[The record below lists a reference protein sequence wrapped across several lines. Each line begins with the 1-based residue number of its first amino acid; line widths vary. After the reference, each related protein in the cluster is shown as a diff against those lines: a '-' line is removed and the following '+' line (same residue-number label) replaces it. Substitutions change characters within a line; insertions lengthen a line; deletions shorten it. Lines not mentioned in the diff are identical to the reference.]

1 MAILELK
8 IDSIEAY
15 LDKTSVA
22 KIGCLSLKS
31 NKSDGEV
38 DFGDGVK
45 TTGGVFLKGKD
56 NDKDIITNYKV
67 HMTNVNFIKK
77 IYAPTEIIVVLNIFP
92 VAPPAPTDSNGNPTG
107 PAPKAIWY
115 PLTKGYLLNLFQN
128 KKVTLKTDDGKVFGD
143 DFYVEDILPRY
154 KKDSMFVMLRIYSP
168 DHQMALTQASA
179 TFVGKRLGKDVLA
192 SELPKYFKPW
202 SVDAQIDVLKKN
214 IVEKVAE
221 LAKLESDTKDKSSEK
236 YKKDKEKLEGEK
248 TKLESDLKE
257 KEGKKVSIP
266 YSTNL
271 KVLDYDKKTTSELK
285 PKEQWKDE
293 NTPEY
298 KEETIEHIIP
308 YLVQYNEPFYDML
321 KRTTNRW
328 GEFLFYEDG
337 KLQVGYDDTQ
347 TVKEVDD
354 WYSLN
359 YCDLK
364 SHLRTDNTDNT
375 YDAEAAYDDNIV
387 KSPIQKNPSKIKNLP
402 GCSLDDGL
410 DVWLMKT
417 FASFFGN
424 TKNIPTWIGNQT
436 FDNLYNLAVQEVNNT
451 YVDNELSK
459 KYFKNE
465 GKSEFAEYYGDT
477 EFDKKTAF
485 GFSQFTEINSKFKEE
500 FYRTIL
506 RKEQAAIQKGI
517 CMNYDTTYPNL
528 KLGQIIKVQGEEYL
542 VIKVECETK
551 NSVIIS
557 DDLWVVPDDKT
568 PELHFKVTAVGRYQD
583 ETGTDKD
590 NNFYP
595 TMLPSGHIR
604 TSGAQLAKVWDADD
618 PLNQNRVRIHFAW
631 QGVDTE
637 RKENPTSEDDAE
649 DCASPW
655 LVYATSAA
663 SKSNGIFG
671 KHYKDDAVIV
681 DFANGNVENP
691 YIVGGLAMKG
701 NKVPG
706 SLAERDIVLT
716 SPGGHTL
723 RMDDGSGAGLTAFL
737 AGILTPGYD
746 ILTTF
751 FPGLSG
757 QDIFKTDDN
766 AKRVRNFEGGF
777 QLTDKYGIYTISGST
792 DGRNVSIKSPWGD
805 VAISAFTG
813 ISISA
818 PNGDIEIKGKNVK
831 IEAGNNLELVSG
843 TNVGYSLITHKESRK
858 ATAGM
863 VLGDIALAVAKKL
876 YEKRQML
883 DFSFIRNAWEVIMR
897 PVEGAL
903 TVKSNRYLKLAAGK
917 DECDYPVA
925 AFADQATI
933 RRKKEDE
940 DKTALRKGLKLSKGF
955 NEVIGLI
962 TPVAKQI
969 DLNYRNN
976 YNICVDELNAFKT
989 AIGEACKFDN
999 AYTGHAIDI
1008 CKTYDD
1014 LKSSMWDQDDCK
1026 KFKAEDI
1033 FDKDGHTGYKV
1044 TGPDDVSAAAVNN
1057 YNNEHNQYA
1066 AADLNNHI
1074 DEIKKAIIGLRK
1086 THRKAILK
1094 AANKLSKTIY
1104 NFEHLESLTRYQILD
1119 KLTPT
1124 THSAPK
1130 GYKEA
1135 LIKAFSK
1142 TELGDSLYF
1151 EADANQKNLGGKYN
1165 TGENNVLAEPF
1176 KVLRRKAAIL
1186 LLEGMGF
1193 KDEWRAPKIVNHNE
1207 VKIPRKF
1214 DSESLKNDGYWNEYV
1229 NSIVSVPKL
1238 SSTEYSIL
1246 KKVWDG
1252 IKDAAGGVVDFDSL
1266 KGIWGAYGETKNWS
1280 DAKNGAI
1287 LFTSQGSTYSLKKD
1301 IETIEGTSKENLT
1314 SLDDVGRTFNNFLTK
1329 LHTTLNGI

>member
-8 IDSIEAY
+8 IDGVEAY
-15 LDKTSVA
+15 LGEKSEAMT
-22 KIGCLSLKS
+22 GCMTLKS
-31 NKSDGEV
+31 NQSDGEFDV
-38 DFGDGVK
+38 EK
-45 TTGGVFLKGKD
+45 EEKITGGVYLKGKD
-56 NDKDIITNYKV
+56 SDNIDVISKYKV
-67 HMTNVNFIKK
+67 HMTNVDFKK
-77 IYAPTEIIVVLNIFP
+77 KMYAPTEIVVVLNIFP
-92 VAPPAPTDSNGNPTG
+92 VTPPAKKDSQGNIIG
-107 PAPKAIWY
+107 PAPKATWY
-115 PLTKGYLLNLFQN
+115 PLTKDYVVDLFQN
-128 KKVTLKTDDGKVFGD
+128 KKVKLQTDNNEVVGN
-143 DFYVEDILPRY
+143 DFYVEDVLPRY

-179 TFVGKRLGKDVLA
+179 VFVGKRFGKDILA
-192 SELPKYFKPW
+192 NEVKKYFKPS
-202 SVDAQIDVLKKN
+202 SVALIEVLKKK
-214 IVEKVAE
+214 IAGKEAE
-221 LAKLESDTKDKSSEK
+221 IAKLESETKDKSSEK
-236 YKKDKEKLEGEK
+236 YKEEK
-248 TKLESDLKE
+248 TKLENE
-257 KEGKKVSIP
+257 KKKLEDNLNETDANKMLS
-266 YSTNL
+266 YSSNL
-271 KVLDYDKKTTSELK
+271 KVLAYDKKLTSELK

-293 NTPEY
+293 KTPEY
-298 KEETIEHIIP
+298 KEEPIEHIFP
-308 YLVQYNEPFYDML
+308 YLVQYNEPFYDLL
-321 KRTTNRW
+321 KRTANRW

-337 KLQVGYDDTQ
+337 LLQVGYDETQ
-347 TVKEVDD
+347 TAKKVDD

-375 YDAEAAYDDNIV
+375 YDPEAAYDDNIV
-387 KSPIQKNPSKIKNLP
+387 KSPIEKNPSKIKNLP

-417 FASFFGN
+417 FASFFAN
-424 TKNIPTWIGNQT
+424 TKNLPTWIGNQT
-436 FDNLYNLAVQEVNNT
+436 FDNLYNLAVQTRNNS
-451 YVDNELSK
+451 YVDNESCN
-459 KYFKNE
+459 KYFSKENDPA
-465 GKSEFAEYYGDT
+465 FVQHYGDT

-485 GFSQFTEINSKFKEE
+485 GYSQFTEINTKFSEDY
-500 FYRTIL
+500 YRTIL
-506 RKEQAAIQKGI
+506 RKEQSAIQKGV

-528 KLGQIIKVQGEEYL
+528 KLGQIIEVNGEEYL

-557 DDLWVVPDDKT
+557 NDLWVVPSEST
-568 PELHFKVTAVGRYQD
+568 PELHFKVTAVGRFQD
-583 ETGTDKD
+583 VTGTDKD
-590 NNFYP
+590 NKFYP

-604 TSGAQLAKVWDADD
+604 TTGAQLAKVWDADD
-618 PLNQNRVRIHFAW
+618 PSNQNRVRIHFAW
-631 QGVDTE
+631 QGISHDKDDDEYVKYATE
-637 RKENPTSEDDAE
+637 V
-649 DCASPW
+649 ASPW

-671 KHYKDDAVIV
+671 KHYKGDAVIV
-681 DFANGNVENP
+681 NFANGNVENP
-691 YIVGGLAMKG
+691 YIVGGLALKG

-723 RMDDGSGAGLTAFL
+723 RMDDGSGAGLTSFL

-746 ILTTF
+746 LLTTF
-751 FPGLSG
+751 FPGTSG
-757 QDIFKTDDN
+757 YDLMSEKWKADPKKSRQ
-766 AKRVRNFEGGF
+766 FEGGF

-925 AFADQATI
+925 AYADQVTI
-933 RRKKEDE
+933 RRKKEDD
-940 DKTALRKGLKLSKGF
+940 DKKALRKGLQLSEGF
-955 NEVIGLI
+955 KEVFDKIV
-962 TPVAKQI
+962 PVAKQI
-969 DLNYRNN
+969 DLNYRIS
-976 YNICVDELNAFKT
+976 YRKCKEKLGKFKT

-999 AYTGHAIDI
+999 AYTGNAIDI

-1014 LKSSMWDQDDCK
+1014 LKSSMWGQDDCK

-1066 AADLNNHI
+1066 AAVLNDHI

-1094 AANKLSKTIY
+1094 AANELSESIYKL
-1104 NFEHLESLTRYQILD
+1104 EHLDSLSRYQILD
-1119 KLTPT
+1119 KLTST
-1124 THSAPK
+1124 THPAPK

-1142 TELGDSLYF
+1142 TELGDTIYF
-1151 EADANQKNLGGKYN
+1151 QPTDNALAADYLDG
-1165 TGENNVLAEPF
+1165 VDDVIAEPF
-1176 KVLRRKAAIL
+1176 KVLKRKAAIL

-1193 KDEWRAPKIVNHNE
+1193 KEEWRAPKIEDHKE

-1214 DSESLKNDGYWNEYV
+1214 DSESLNNDEYWNEYV

-1252 IKDAAGGVVDFDSL
+1252 IKDAAGGVVDYDSL
-1266 KGIWGAYGETKNWS
+1266 EGIWGAYGETKNWS

-1314 SLDDVGRTFNNFLTK
+1314 SLDDVGDDVNNFLSGLRTK
-1329 LHTTLNGI
+1329 LNGL

>member
-8 IDSIEAY
+8 INGIEAY
-15 LDKTSVA
+15 LDNTSGA
-22 KIGCLSLKS
+22 ETGCLSLKS
-31 NKSDGEV
+31 NQSDGEV
-38 DFGDGVK
+38 DFGKGVK
-45 TTGGVFLKGKD
+45 TTGGVFLKGRDVKD
-56 NDKDIITNYKV
+56 DKDVVTNYKV
-67 HMTNVNFIKK
+67 HMTNVDFKK
-77 IYAPTEIIVVLNIFP
+77 RMYAPTEIIAVLNIFP
-92 VAPPAPTDSNGNPTG
+92 VTPTSTTDNQNNNG
-107 PAPKAIWY
+107 PAPKPTWY
-115 PLTKGYLLNLFQN
+115 PLTKDYIVSLFQN
-128 KKVTLKTDDGKVFGD
+128 KKVTLQSEDGKVVGD

-168 DHQMALTQASA
+168 DHQMALTQGSA
-179 TFVGKRLGKDVLA
+179 VFVGKRFGTDVLA
-192 SELPKYFKPW
+192 NEVKKYIKPW
-202 SVDAQIDVLKKN
+202 CVDTIEVLKRK
-214 IVEKVAE
+214 IAVKEAAI
-221 LAKLESDTKDKSSEK
+221 AKLDSETKDKSDEAYIK
-236 YKKDKEKLEGEK
+236 QKDKLEKEKLELEK
-248 TKLESDLKE
+248 DLNE
-257 KEGKKVSIP
+257 KELKMESISYSGKM
-266 YSTNL
+266 
-271 KVLDYDKKTTSELK
+271 KVLAYDKKSTEK
-285 PKEQWKDE
+285 PKDQWKNKE
-293 NTPEY
+293 TPEY
-298 KEETIEHIIP
+298 NEEPIEHIFP
-308 YLVQYNEPFYDML
+308 YLVQYNEPLYDML
-321 KRTTNRW
+321 KRTANRW

-337 KLQVGYDDTQ
+337 MLQVGYDDTQ
-347 TVKEVDD
+347 KPDKEVTG

-375 YDAEAAYDDNIV
+375 YDPEAAYDENIV
-387 KSPIQKNPSKIKNLP
+387 KSPIEKNSSKIKNLP

-410 DVWLMKT
+410 DTWLMKT

-436 FDNLYNLAVQEVNNT
+436 FDNLYNLAVQKRNNG
-451 YVDNELSK
+451 YVDDDISE
-459 KYFKNE
+459 KYFQNE
-465 GKSEFAEYYGDT
+465 NKDEFAQHYGNT

-485 GFSQFTEINSKFKEE
+485 GYSQFTEINSKFKEDY
-500 FYRTIL
+500 YRTIL
-506 RKEQAAIQKGI
+506 RKEQAAIQKGV
-517 CMNYDTTYPNL
+517 CLNFDTTYPDL
-528 KLGQIIKVQGEEYL
+528 KLGQIIKVNGEEYL
-542 VIKVECETK
+542 VINVECETK

-557 DDLWVVPDDKT
+557 NDLWVVPDDT
-568 PELHFKVTAVGRYQD
+568 PVLHFKVTAVGRYKD
-583 ETGTDKD
+583 VSGVDAD

-637 RKENPTSEDDAE
+637 REENPTPKDIAE

-671 KHYKDDAVIV
+671 KHYQGDEVIV
-681 DFANGNVENP
+681 NFANGNVENP

-746 ILTTF
+746 LLTTF

-757 QDIFKTDDN
+757 VDIFKTDKN
-766 AKRVRNFEGGF
+766 EKRVRNFEGGF
-777 QLTDKYGIYTISGST
+777 QLTDKYGVYTISGST
-792 DGRNVSIKSPWGD
+792 DGRNVSVKSPWGD

-863 VLGDIALAVAKKL
+863 VFGDLALAVAKKL

-933 RRKKEDE
+933 RRKKEDD
-940 DKTALRKGLKLSKGF
+940 DKNALRKGLLLSEGF
-955 NEVIGLI
+955 KEVFDKIV
-962 TPVAKQI
+962 PVAKQI
-969 DLNYRNN
+969 DLNYRLS
-976 YNICVDELNAFKT
+976 YRKCKEKLDAFNT
-989 AIGEACKFDN
+989 AIGEACVFDN
-999 AYTGHAIDI
+999 AYTGNAIDI

-1014 LKSSMWDQDDCK
+1014 LKSSMWGQDDCK
-1026 KFKAEDI
+1026 KFKVEEL
-1033 FDKDGHTGYKV
+1033 FDKDGHIGFKV
-1044 TGPDDVSAAAVNN
+1044 TGPDDVSVAAVEN
-1057 YNNEHNQYA
+1057 YNNRVTHYGA
-1066 AADLNNHI
+1066 GVLNDHI
-1074 DEIKKAIIGLRK
+1074 DEIKKTIIGHRK

-1094 AANKLSKTIY
+1094 AANNLSESIYKL
-1104 NFEHLESLTRYQILD
+1104 EHLDSLSRYQILD
-1119 KLTPT
+1119 KLTSTP
-1124 THSAPK
+1124 HPAPK

-1135 LIKAFSK
+1135 LIKAFDK
-1142 TELGDSLYF
+1142 TELGDTIYF
-1151 EADANQKNLGGKYN
+1151 QPTDNALAANYTNQLNDVIAG
-1165 TGENNVLAEPF
+1165 PF
-1176 KVLRRKAAIL
+1176 KVLKRKAAIL

-1193 KDEWRAPKIVNHNE
+1193 KDEWRGPKMDNGHE

-1214 DSESLKNDGYWNEYV
+1214 DSESLKNDTYWTDYV
-1229 NSIVSVPKL
+1229 NTIVSVPKL

-1246 KKVWDG
+1246 KKILDG
-1252 IKDAAGGVVDFDSL
+1252 IEDAAGGVVDFDSL

-1314 SLDDVGRTFNNFLTK
+1314 SLDDVGDDVNNFLSGLRTK
-1329 LHTTLNGI
+1329 LNGL